1 MNDENGLS
9 VGKEE
14 KAIDAAIA
22 AIQRGGNVGHSL
34 CCIGLGAAIDGSE
47 SLQNCV
53 ECERWF
59 TISAGQ
65 GRSDKAYCSN
75 ACRMQAYRKRKA
87 KQ

>member
-1 MNDENGLS
+1 MPRSLPFNAADS
-9 VGKEE
+9 
-14 KAIDAAIA
+14 DALD
-22 AIQRGGNVGHSL
+22 VGHSL
-34 CCIGLGAAIDGSE
+34 CCMGLGAAIDGSE

-65 GRSDKAYCSN
+65 GRSHKAYCSN